1 MKKFFTNLIPLAA
14 YWLTFSFAFF
24 IMFMSDSSVELPLPL
39 SITLVAVNVI
49 IGYAVNVRQ
58 MKWGLSVF
66 LLQLVVCPII
76 YAAKVSYN
84 IFFAVGNIAASAIL
98 SRYEDTA
105 TPPIIAVVTIAVSAV
120 LLVGSFCLGSL
131 IRKKVDK

>member
-1 MKKFFTNLIPLAA
+1 MKKFFTNLIPLAT
-14 YWLTFSFAFF
+14 YWLTFSLAFF

-39 SITLVAVNVI
+39 SITLVAVNVV

-58 MKWGLSVF
+58 MKWGLSVL

-84 IFFAVGNIAASAIL
+84 IFFTVGNISASAIL
-98 SRYEDTA
+98 SRYEDAA
-105 TPPIIAVVTIAVSAV
+105 TPPIIAIVTIVVSAV
-120 LLVGSFCLGSL
+120 LLVGSFCLGSF
-131 IRKKVDK
+131 IRKKINK